1 MDVDSVSLS
10 PSSRLSVVCSASAEF
25 SSSCSD
31 SSHFSEGSPPESRR
45 NSVNESVIKDEHYWE
60 RRRRNNDASRR
71 SREKRR
77 MNDLAME
84 EKIMQLSAENER
96 LKSQLENREPPTA
109 PPAAEPPA
117 SSLVIPS
124 VAKNL
129 FPSGPVPS
137 LQASSMLSVPILQA
151 APHFP
156 SMLQLCSL
164 QPTSIQSPIY
174 ASTQPASTSTQ
185 TLFSSSTS
193 SAFHPFRPSEGAQQS
208 HPIQSSSVIMKV
220 ERRSP
225 DSSTDLHL
233 PQPQLQP
240 GTNVIQQIGQPA
252 HSPAPQPIQ
261 MQPVAQQG
269 PSLLSALLSQRRPS
283 PTVPQSRTEHISG
296 LNSPPRHTGNKSDCE
311 SVSSSAS
318 FSPSHSSEDHSNYSN
333 KSPQYVDRRRRTMK
347 PRRGVVQTEEQS
359 SSTDP
364 DGYSFWKVK
373 TRSCARKSTRS
384 KRKSPISKRFWR
396 REHRW
401 SPPSDH
407 DLRAEPF
414 PIFE

>member
-25 SSSCSD
+25 SSSSSD
-31 SSHFSEGSPPESRR
+31 SSNFSEGSPPESRR

-77 MNDLAME
+77 LNDQAME

-96 LKSQLENREPPTA
+96 LKSQLENRPSSVITTAAATPQPTAIEPPTA
-109 PPAAEPPA
+109 
-117 SSLVIPS
+117 LIIPN

-129 FPSGPVPS
+129 FPSGPVAP
-137 LQASSMLSVPILQA
+137 LQASSMLSVPLLQTT
-151 APHFP
+151 PHFP
-156 SMLQLCSL
+156 SMIQLCQL
-164 QPTSIQSPIY
+164 QPTTIQSPVY
-174 ASTQPASTSTQ
+174 SSTQPASTSTSS
-185 TLFSSSTS
+185 LFSSSSS
-193 SAFHPFRPSEGAQQS
+193 SAFHPFRPSEGVQQS
-208 HPIQSSSVIMKV
+208 FPTSSVIMKV

-225 DSSTDLHL
+225 DSSTDIKL
-233 PQPQLQP
+233 PQPLLQP

-252 HSPAPQPIQ
+252 SSASVIQQVNQPAQ
-261 MQPVAQQG
+261 QQG

-333 KSPQYVDRRRRTMK
+333 KSPQYADRRRRNNEAAK
-347 PRRGVVQTEEQS
+347 RCRANRRAVFEYRSRRVQLLEGENEELRSQIENLKAEIAHFKSVLAQRASVVTS
-359 SSTDP
+359 
-364 DGYSFWKVK
+364 
-373 TRSCARKSTRS
+373 
-384 KRKSPISKRFWR
+384 
-396 REHRW
+396 
-401 SPPSDH
+401 
-407 DLRAEPF
+407 LRP
-414 PIFE
+414 